1 MRWKHGTKFKN
12 HKNKKGLTQVELA
25 ENTGLSRDYI
35 SSLERGITKNPS
47 LDIMKKLSKALDVLV
62 VELFFS
68 EEE

>member
-1 MRWKHGTKFKN
+1 MS
-12 HKNKKGLTQVELA
+12 KKLKIARIMADKTQIELA
-25 ENTGLSRDYI
+25 EETGLSKDYI

-47 LDIMKKLSKALDVLV
+47 LDIMKKLSKALRVSP